1 MNTGIFVSLMDISFT
16 IAGFVVGF
24 VIGLTGVGGGSLM
37 TPVLVLVFS
46 IKPSIAVG
54 TDLLYA
60 AITKAGGI
68 FSHQK
73 QGTIDWRVVRLL
85 STGSIPAALS
95 AVFILK
101 QLAKMGINYEPI
113 ITSTLSIALILTS
126 LVILFKSQLQTLGRT
141 EPFQFIRVI
150 HRKLRTPMT
159 ILAGVI
165 IGILVT
171 LSSVGAGAL
180 GAAFLFFLYPRFSTV
195 RIVGTDLAH
204 AIPITAIAGLGHWH
218 LGSVDFQLLLSLV
231 IGSLPGIYLGSHT
244 GVQLPEKLMR
254 MLLALMLLLI
264 GGRLALV

>member
-1 MNTGIFVSLMDISFT
+1 MNAGIFVVLMDIGFT
-16 IAGFVVGF
+16 FAGFVVGF
-24 VIGLTGVGGGSLM
+24 IIGLTGVGGGSLM
-37 TPVLVLVFS
+37 TPILVLVFS

-68 FSHQK
+68 FPHQK

-85 STGSIPAALS
+85 STGSIPATLG

-113 ITSTLSIALILTS
+113 ITSMLSIALILTS
-126 LVILFKSQLQTLGRT
+126 LVILFKSRLQSLGRT
-141 EPFQFIRVI
+141 EPFQFIRAI

-218 LGSVDFQLLLSLV
+218 LGSVDFQLLLSLI